1 MDTPTK
7 TPSSNSEILFLID
20 KKTQQTRIELGSLL
34 RAFGAPTTFAQAAA
48 SAWVNELLIKEDP
61 DSGSPL
67 YYLPLQLAA
76 DFIDLI
82 LDQLG
87 PDASSDAVQFR
98 DACRTIET
106 NANKISRLKQ
116 TKPHVYEAWLK
127 WMDSDEATQTMH
139 KILSGQHQRTPDT
152 SSNHAAPGAL

>member
-1 MDTPTK
+1 MDTPTN

-34 RAFGAPTTFAQAAA
+34 RAFGAPTTFARAAA

-82 LDQLG
+82 LDQLS
-87 PDASSDAVQFR
+87 PDARADAAQFR
-98 DACRTIET
+98 DACRTIEA

-139 KILSGQHQRTPDT
+139 KILSGQHQRTPAT

>member
-34 RAFGAPTTFAQAAA
+34 RAFGAPTTFTQAAA

-61 DSGSPL
+61 TSGSPL
-67 YYLPLQLAA
+67 YYLQLQLAA

-87 PDASSDAVQFR
+87 PDARADAVQFR
-98 DACRTIET
+98 DACRTIEA

-139 KILSGQHQRTPDT
+139 KILSGQHQRKPATT
-152 SSNHAAPGAL
+152 HAIPGGQ

>member
-34 RAFGAPTTFAQAAA
+34 RSFGASTTLAQAAA
-48 SAWVNELLIKEDP
+48 VAWENELQIKEDS

-67 YYLPLQLAA
+67 YYLPIQRAA

-82 LDQLG
+82 LDHL
-87 PDASSDAVQFR
+87 DSDSRTDAVQFR
-98 DACRTIET
+98 DACRTIEV
-106 NANKISRLKQ
+106 NANKISRL
-116 TKPHVYEAWLK
+116 EADQASRLRGMVA
-127 WMDSDEATQTMH
+127 MD
-139 KILSGQHQRTPDT
+139 GFR
-152 SSNHAAPGAL
+152 

>member
-1 MDTPTK
+1 MDTLTK

-20 KKTQQTRIELGSLL
+20 KKTQQTKIELGSLL
-34 RAFGAPTTFAQAAA
+34 RAFSAPSTLAKAAA
-48 SAWVNELLIKEDP
+48 STWENELLIKEDP

-67 YYLPLQLAA
+67 YYLPMQLSA

-82 LDQLG
+82 LDQL
-87 PDASSDAVQFR
+87 DSDSRTDAVQFR
-98 DACRTIET
+98 DACRTIEAS
-106 NANKISRLKQ
+106 ANKISRLQQ

-139 KILSGQHQRTPDT
+139 KILSGQHQRTPAT
-152 SSNHAAPGAL
+152 SSNHAVPGAL